1 MLPMRTRILIAIK
14 FWLPRPWDL
23 GKIVSFQKID
33 SRTMAQY
40 EMQKAE
46 KLRSH
51 LIKEFARR

>member
-1 MLPMRTRILIAIK
+1 MLPMKTRLLIAIK

-23 GKIVSFQKID
+23 GKIVSFQKVD
-33 SRTMAQY
+33 ARTMAQY

-51 LIKEFARR
+51 LIK